1 MAMHK
6 TCDGAK
12 RRDFLKVGAL
22 GFAGLS
28 LSQYLNIAQA
38 GGVKS
43 TAKAK
48 SAIFINLPGGPSHMD
63 TFDMKPDAPAEYRG
77 EFNPIDTNVPGIQI
91 CEHLPELAKVMDKFV
106 ILKGVS
112 HTLAAHQ
119 LGSEY
124 VNTGN
129 RPLPSLEFP
138 GYGAV
143 ISKERPTVPELP
155 PFVSIPNTSQRPG
168 YLGVQYAPL
177 HTGSTPRAGQSY
189 SVRGLDLR
197 NGLTV
202 SDIERRKNLRGD
214 LDTAFSGFEQQN
226 DLLKG
231 LDRFSQQA
239 YDMVT
244 SPQARN
250 AFDVSKESP
259 EFSQMFGES
268 PFGQSCLLA
277 TRLIDSGVRFVS
289 VSTGGWDTHRDGWNN
304 LKTRLLPPL
313 DQGLAALFK
322 GLEMKGLLEET
333 AVLVT
338 GEFGRTPKINNER
351 VGRDHYPRAMFML
364 MAGGGI
370 SGGRVIGASDDKA
383 LGPLNEAITPDDVA
397 ASYYHA
403 LGINHEQEYHT
414 STGRPVMIVR
424 DGHVI
429 NELFT

>member
-1 MAMHK
+1 M
-6 TCDGAK
+6 
-12 RRDFLKVGAL
+12 
-22 GFAGLS
+22 
-28 LSQYLNIAQA
+28 
-38 GGVKS
+38 
-43 TAKAK
+43 
-48 SAIFINLPGGPSHMD
+48 
-63 TFDMKPDAPAEYRG
+63 
-77 EFNPIDTNVPGIQI
+77 
-91 CEHLPELAKVMDKFV
+91 
-106 ILKGVS
+106 
-112 HTLAAHQ
+112 
-119 LGSEY
+119 
-124 VNTGN
+124 
-129 RPLPSLEFP
+129 
-138 GYGAV
+138 
-143 ISKERPTVPELP
+143 
-155 PFVSIPNTSQRPG
+155 
-168 YLGVQYAPL
+168 
-177 HTGSTPRAGQSY
+177 
-189 SVRGLDLR
+189 
-197 NGLTV
+197 TV